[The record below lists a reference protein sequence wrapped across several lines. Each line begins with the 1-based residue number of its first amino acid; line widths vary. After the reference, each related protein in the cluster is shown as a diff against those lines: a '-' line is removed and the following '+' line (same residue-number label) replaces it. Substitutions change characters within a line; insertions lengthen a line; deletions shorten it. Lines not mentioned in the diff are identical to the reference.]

1 MVYTLEVSINL
12 SVLVV
17 CTTRTIS
24 APALRVSGLFYALKM
39 WMAPVEV
46 DLVVLCGQAVP
57 ALSAET
63 DASLSATSS
72 EGHSDAISLARLK
85 TSPQTP

>member
-39 WMAPVEV
+39 CMVPDEV

-57 ALSAET
+57 VLSAET
-63 DASLSATSS
+63 DASLIATAF
-72 EGHSDAISLARLK
+72 EGHSKATSLARLK
-85 TSPQTP
+85 TSPQIP